1 MSAPTRIDWT
11 AEEDHHLLS
20 LKLQGYQVSQIA
32 DSIGRPRSTVGQR
45 IQALIVKLPE
55 HEQAQYSEKRPIPL
69 GHPPTIDAEHMSVM
83 ISGWTPEI
91 DAKAIELRGLGWS
104 YAGIGSVVGKNKNCV
119 NARLHKLAKIGLTKR
134 EEQKERVF
142 IPREG
147 RADFMKRPVGQ
158 IPANPD
164 PPKSPRD
171 PGYRTCLTC
180 LANGRTKYF
189 WSPSA
194 AVRRCESCKRM
205 FNICDGRGE
214 GRSIDDRLELSLHL

>member
-1 MSAPTRIDWT
+1 MSAPTRIVWT
-11 AEEDHHLLS
+11 PEEDRHLLS
-20 LKLQGYQVSQIA
+20 LKLQGYQVRQIA
-32 DSIGRPRSTVGQR
+32 ESVRRPRSTVSQR
-45 IQALIVKLPE
+45 ISALISQMSPTQQL
-55 HEQAQYSEKRPIPL
+55 HYSSMRL
-69 GHPPTIDAEHMSVM
+69 VPPGKPPALCAEHTSSMTV
-83 ISGWTPEI
+83 GWTPEM
-91 DAKAIELRGLGWS
+91 DSKAIKLRGLGWS
-104 YAGIGSVVGKNKNCV
+104 YVRIGAVVGKNKNCV
-119 NARLHKLAKIGLTKR
+119 NGRLQKLAKIGLTKR
-134 EEQKERVF
+134 EEQKERVS

-147 RADFMKRPVGQ
+147 RADFLKRPAGP

-189 WSPSA
+189 WSQSG